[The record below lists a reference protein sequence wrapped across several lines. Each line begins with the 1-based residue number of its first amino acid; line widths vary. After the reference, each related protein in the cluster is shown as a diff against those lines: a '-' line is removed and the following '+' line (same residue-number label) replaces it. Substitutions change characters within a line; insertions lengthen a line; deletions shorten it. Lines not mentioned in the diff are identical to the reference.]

1 MQTVGFLCFF
11 AFCKFSGQ
19 TNIHLSK
26 NFFLT
31 NKAREKSNT
40 FINLREVLNRF
51 KLPAGEYIIVPST
64 FEPNKNGDFCL
75 RVFSEKNADSKY
87 VAFYFGLFTR
97 NGMICWLFWFFF
109 GGNSCLG
116 RCFLLLDYSQLG
128 PRAQVTNKKAP
139 GRGSNTCAFCCLWA
153 HWPQET
159 AHTFEIMLEKNS
171 NELLSQMLSL
181 ITLNWV
187 SVGLVQSTLLAV
199 DVSCPREHV
208 GWGLGKE
215 YGIPRSNFPASTNLS
230 TIL

>member
-1 MQTVGFLCFF
+1 MRHPPSSSFPFHFGGIDIFLFRPSCHLYFVIYKCKYMQTVGFLCFF

-87 VAFYFGLFTR
+87 VAFYFGLFTK
-97 NGMICWLFWFFF
+97 NGMILFFH
-109 GGNSCLG
+109 
-116 RCFLLLDYSQLG
+116 FL
-128 PRAQVTNKKAP
+128 
-139 GRGSNTCAFCCLWA
+139 W
-153 HWPQET
+153 
-159 AHTFEIMLEKNS
+159 
-171 NELLSQMLSL
+171 
-181 ITLNWV
+181 
-187 SVGLVQSTLLAV
+187 
-199 DVSCPREHV
+199 
-208 GWGLGKE
+208 
-215 YGIPRSNFPASTNLS
+215 
-230 TIL
+230 